1 VLMSRSF
8 ARKVRRAGH
17 AFGVA
22 TLLASAANGDEVTKT
37 YQDPAFAGRAAKIL
51 VVGVHDDGS
60 VRGQFENAVARAL
73 RAAGAA
79 GESSLSVGGASQ
91 LSAATVVE
99 AARRARADA
108 VLVTQV
114 ADVETEGGGDGATVT
129 EYFNAYARYQDP
141 LPITTA
147 HTVRVQSA
155 LYVVEGERRVW
166 AAESTAVDKVDL
178 FGVIDGIATALT
190 LQLRAD
196 GLIR

>member
-1 VLMSRSF
+1 MLMSQSF
-8 ARKVRRAGH
+8 ARKLKTHGASVL
-17 AFGVA
+17 A
-22 TLLASAANGDEVTKT
+22 TLLASAASGDEVTKT
-37 YQDPAFAGRAAKIL
+37 YQDPAFAGRPSKIL
-51 VVGVHDDGS
+51 VVGVHGDGS

-73 RAAGAA
+73 RTAGAA
-79 GESSLSVGGASQ
+79 GESSLSVGAAAE

-114 ADVETEGGGDGATVT
+114 VDVQTQGGGEGATVT

-147 HTVRVQSA
+147 HTVRVKSD
-155 LYVVEGERRVW
+155 LYVVDGERRVW
-166 AAESTAVDKVDL
+166 AAESTAVDKIDL
-178 FGVIDGIATALT
+178 FGVIDGIAAALT
-190 LQLRAD
+190 AQLRAD

>member
-1 VLMSRSF
+1 MSSSFGRTARASQAIVL
-8 ARKVRRAGH
+8 
-17 AFGVA
+17 A
-22 TLLASAANGDEVTKT
+22 TLLASAAIGDEVTKT
-37 YQDPAFAGRAAKIL
+37 YQDAAFAGRASKIL
-51 VVGVHDDGS
+51 VVGVHGDGS

-73 RAAGAA
+73 RTAGAA
-79 GESSLSVGGASQ
+79 GESSLSVGGALE

-114 ADVETEGGGDGATVT
+114 VDVQTQGGEAATVT
-129 EYFNAYARYQDP
+129 DYFNAYARYQDP

-147 HTVRVQSA
+147 HTVRVKSA